1 MQHEENNTFLIH
13 GHRGCRGLL
22 PENSIPSFIKACD
35 LGVDALE
42 LDVVV
47 TMDGQILVSHDPF
60 MHHEICCKPDRS
72 IISEEEEHNFNIY
85 AMSISEAKKFL
96 CGIQPHPRFPDQK
109 QIECFKPSLV
119 ELVDEINLHCSRA
132 NRRPPTWT
140 IEIKSSI
147 EGDRIFHPSPDAYA
161 EIFLSIF
168 KTLNLPSG
176 YIIQSFDDRIL
187 NELYNLDRDL
197 NLVLLFENLM
207 PTLDAALQK
216 LNFSPF
222 GIGPHYL
229 CVDDALVNYCN
240 INGLQLLVWTVNDVH
255 EMSRLIALGVK
266 NIITDFPD
274 MAIAFRERL
283 VEMKTKK
290 RVDQSTNPYQSF

>member
-1 MQHEENNTFLIH
+1 MRHEENNTFLIH

-60 MHHEICCKPDRS
+60 MHHEICCKPDGSR
-72 IISEEEEHNFNIY
+72 ISEEEERNFNIY
-85 AMSISEAKKFL
+85 AMPISEAKNFL
-96 CGIQPHPRFPDQK
+96 CGTQPHPRFPDQK

-119 ELVDEINLHCSRA
+119 ELVDEINLFCSRA
-132 NRRPPTWT
+132 NRRPPKWT

-147 EGDRIFHPSPDAYA
+147 EGDRIFHPAPDVYA
-161 EIFLSIF
+161 EIFLSVF

-176 YIIQSFDDRIL
+176 YIIQSFDHRIL
-187 NELYNLDRDL
+187 NALHNLDRDL
-197 NLVLLFENLM
+197 NLVLLFENLN
-207 PTLDAALQK
+207 PSLDAELQK
-216 LNFSPF
+216 LDFIPF

-229 CVDDALVNYCN
+229 CVDDGLVNYCN
-240 INGLQLLVWTVNDVH
+240 MNRLQLLVWTVNDVH
-255 EMSRLIALGVK
+255 EMSRLSELGVK

-290 RVDQSTNPYQSF
+290 RVDQSTNP